1 MSTLK
6 KFNIQDLSP
15 PERILLAEELW
26 DSIAENQDTLEVTEA
41 QRRILNQR
49 LKAYEKSPNEGSS
62 WEEVRDEMK

>member
-6 KFNIQDLSP
+6 KLNIQDLSP
-15 PERILLAEELW
+15 PERIILAEELW

-41 QRRILNQR
+41 QKSILDQR
-49 LKAYEKSPNEGSS
+49 LRAYEKSPNEGSS